1 VYRQLNGNALKSGRT
16 GMTID
21 IDPVIGTLGPL
32 TFRWYRVLMML
43 GVAVG
48 VVIFADQLRRRGISP
63 DHAWGI
69 AVIAVPCGAIGAR
82 LVHVFEN
89 LRYFWENPGE
99 IFGLQLVGLAI
110 YGVVGGG
117 LVGLFV
123 YCRWKKLP
131 LLKVLDSTA
140 LAFPVGQIIGKF
152 ANIINGDTWG
162 NPTDL
167 PWGFTYVNPDSF
179 IPDRLLGVPTH
190 PNPMYEQIWLLVILV
205 VMLVSLRRIKIDGMG
220 IVMYLGLY
228 SLGRFFLSYLR
239 VNKILF
245 WGLREAQV
253 IALVLLVLSIAAAAY
268 LLSRPRKTPRPTA
281 ARTKKSTAS
290 R

>member
-1 VYRQLNGNALKSGRT
+1 
-16 GMTID
+16 MTID
-21 IDPVIGTLGPL
+21 IDPVIGSLGPL
-32 TFRWYRVLMML
+32 TFRWYGILMML

-48 VVIFADQLRRRGISP
+48 VVIFAQQLKRRGIAV

-69 AVIAVPCGAIGAR
+69 AVIAVPCGVIGAR

-89 LRYFWENPGE
+89 MGYYWQHPGE
-99 IFGLQLVGLAI
+99 IFGVELVGLAI

-117 LVGLFV
+117 LVGLV
-123 YCRWKKLP
+123 AYCRWKKLP

-179 IPDRLLGVPTH
+179 IPERLLGVPTH
-190 PNPMYEQIWLLVILV
+190 PNPVYEQIWLLVILAV
-205 VMLVSLRRIKIDGMG
+205 LLVALPRIKVGGKTIDGMG

-253 IALVLLVLSIAAAAY
+253 IALVLIVVAVAAAVYLVLRARRRAGAQPVSQKGPKGAA
-268 LLSRPRKTPRPTA
+268 PRR
-281 ARTKKSTAS
+281 
-290 R
+290 